1 MIECRVPGLKTHLPP
16 PPDGASVASGRLR
29 CVWLLELSG
38 SEESGHHVIMLWC
51 AMLLWDLLSGR
62 KNKNRERDQVR
73 SADGHPHLVSG
84 DACANPSADPA
95 PSTSQP
101 DFSRR
106 VDQLVDTSV
115 VTCQLGSVTQ
125 VKTLILPRRRST
137 STGLGPTTALL
148 GATFGRRTPQRR
160 PRDAEPRYAE
170 RNRWRYP
177 RPLGLV
183 TKT

>member
-1 MIECRVPGLKTHLPP
+1 
-16 PPDGASVASGRLR
+16 
-29 CVWLLELSG
+29 
-38 SEESGHHVIMLWC
+38 
-51 AMLLWDLLSGR
+51 MLLWDLLSGR
-62 KNKNRERDQVR
+62 KNKNRERDR
-73 SADGHPHLVSG
+73 SADGHPHSAVSG
-84 DACANPSADPA
+84 DASANPAADPA

-160 PRDAEPRYAE
+160 PRDTETRYAE

-177 RPLGLV
+177 RPLGPV
-183 TKT
+183 TRT